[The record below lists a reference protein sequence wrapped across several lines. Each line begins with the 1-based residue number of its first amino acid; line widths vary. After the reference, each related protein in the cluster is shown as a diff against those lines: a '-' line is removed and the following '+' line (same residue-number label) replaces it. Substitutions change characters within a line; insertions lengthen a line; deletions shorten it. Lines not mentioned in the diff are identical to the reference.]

1 MPSFNLRSI
10 LAKFALG
17 PSNAKKFAQV
27 LVHLRLEYKL
37 SSEIW
42 DAAEDVQHALIASE
56 RSEARRGRESS
67 WQRPGLRAF
76 RSSQTVFLND

>member
-1 MPSFNLRSI
+1 MPRFNLRSI

-27 LVHLRLEYKL
+27 LVRLRLEYEL

-42 DAAEDVQHALIASE
+42 DAAEDVQQALIAGE
-56 RSEARRGRESS
+56 RSEARHGGENHLGNGPGFERFGR
-67 WQRPGLRAF
+67 LRLSF
-76 RSSQTVFLND
+76 